1 MFTAKEYILLSVLS
15 YCNFS
20 ESEYG
25 KSLSE
30 IFNGDR
36 LEEIVV
42 GTFDILN
49 LKYKNLVL
57 EYFGNIFNEWNV
69 FFIDNRTMTAK
80 QMKKS
85 GFYAVVFEKNGKYV
99 ISYRGSEKYPLEDAY
114 KDFIETD
121 LAIGLGKIPLQFYEG
136 VEVYNT
142 LLNKFKI
149 EKENIFI
156 TGHSLGGGI
165 AQYVALSVDKKLN
178 YIPYVYTWNGVGINR
193 EGIVTLFEFI
203 DLENILKSKT
213 DISTEEYKLFIPF
226 KEQYINFL
234 SKELKRAGAIKD
246 NITLLNSQNIKININ
261 ENFIKRLLKNTNIES
276 CLMSLP
282 LQRRKELLV
291 NQNLFKVLFQFD
303 ELSILIKKAEKL
315 IKKIHENKKYEERVY
330 NFGHSQDLTNSLF
343 RHIGSSYLVDKNFT
357 KRSLQSFSFFYNL
370 QLFGKSIQDLHFED
384 VFLAFVD
391 NEEGNKGNFDTNLN
405 LDFIASCSRKLIT
418 NEYCLTRNFLG
429 EYYSM
434 VNIETTNFYDIKN
447 GLIRGFENCGLDL
460 LYKDKI
466 IEQLKKMDIDIF
478 SCLWEKTK
486 KKLASPYKFVDI
498 FDIFIFKKI

>member
-20 ESEYG
+20 EKEYG
-25 KSLSE
+25 KNLFE

-36 LEEIVV
+36 LDEIVV

-57 EYFGNIFNEWNV
+57 EYFGNIFNEWKV
-69 FFIDNRTMTAK
+69 FFVENRTATAK
-80 QMKKS
+80 SLQKS
-85 GFYAVVFEKNGKYV
+85 GFYAVVFEKDGKYV

-136 VEVYNT
+136 VEVYNI
-142 LLNKFKI
+142 LLDKFNI

-165 AQYVALSVDKKLN
+165 AQYVAIAVDKKLN
-178 YIPYVYTWNGVGINR
+178 YIPDVYTWNGVGINR
-193 EGIVTLFEFI
+193 DGIVTLFEFI
-203 DLENILKSKT
+203 DLEDILKSKT
-213 DISTEEYKLFIPF
+213 DITQEELKFFLPF
-226 KEQYINFL
+226 KEPYINFL
-234 SKELKRAGAIKD
+234 SKELKRVGATKD
-246 NITLLNSQNIKININ
+246 NITLLNPQNIKINID
-261 ENFIKRLLKNTNIES
+261 ENFIKRLLKNTNIEN
-276 CLMSLP
+276 CLMNFS

-291 NQNLFKVLFQFD
+291 EQNLFKVLFQYK
-303 ELSILIKKAEKL
+303 ELPVLIKKAEKL
-315 IKKIHENKKYEERVY
+315 IKKIHENKKYEGKVN

-357 KRSLQSFSFFYNL
+357 KRSFQSFSFFYNL

-391 NEEGNKGNFDTNLN
+391 NRKENNGNFDTDLN
-405 LDFIASCSRKLIT
+405 LDFIASCARKLIT
-418 NEYCLTRNFLG
+418 NEYCLTKNFLA
-429 EYYSM
+429 EYYLLTD
-434 VNIETTNFYDIKN
+434 IDTINFLDIKS
-447 GLIRGFENCGLDL
+447 GLIKGFENCGLDL

-466 IEQLKKMDIDIF
+466 IEQIRKMDIDIF
-478 SCLWEKTK
+478 SKLWDKIK
-486 KKLASPYKFVDI
+486 KKLPSPYKYIDI
-498 FDIFIFKKI
+498 FDIFIFKKR